1 LQAEASPE
9 SLELVMPDVELVIS
23 DVLPADPPAA
33 CATTVAGP
41 VKPVAGAFPD
51 AASTGRLALLITSTA
66 AQAARCSLLKTPCR
80 VALRVAKP
88 NRPIVTHS
96 LPARRITGRIDA
108 PCFWCQCQLTTGVRA
123 RLPVAI
129 MSGHRDS
136 LAPPCPCT
144 PISP

>member
-1 LQAEASPE
+1 MRIVSELQAEASPE

-88 NRPIVTHS
+88 NRPIATPHP
-96 LPARRITGRIDA
+96 LLARRSTRRIDA
-108 PCFWCQCQLTTGVRA
+108 PVFGVHASLQQEFVRA
-123 RLPVAI
+123 YP
-129 MSGHRDS
+129 S
-136 LAPPCPCT
+136 L
-144 PISP
+144 